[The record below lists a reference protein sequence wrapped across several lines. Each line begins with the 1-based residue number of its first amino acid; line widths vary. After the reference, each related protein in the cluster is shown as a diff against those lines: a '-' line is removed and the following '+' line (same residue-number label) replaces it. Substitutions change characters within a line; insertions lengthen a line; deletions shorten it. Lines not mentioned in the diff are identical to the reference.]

1 MKEKF
6 NSIDLF
12 KFFMAI
18 AVVAIHTNPF
28 AHCESTLVN
37 QVVIVIEDISVPFSS
52 WHQDIC
58 WQSGGVIHVSRGKN
72 AFKKVFFL
80 QSACIQYGHC

>member
-37 QVVIVIEDISVPFSS
+37 QIVIVIEDISVPFFFMA
-52 WHQDIC
+52 
-58 WQSGGVIHVSRGKN
+58 SGYLLAVRWGDTCQQR
-72 AFKKVFFL
+72 KKCIQKSLFL